1 MIHWCLLQS
10 KPWPLMSVSFFQ
22 VYGLLDNLVI
32 DMMVLAESNTEKPG
46 FSVVLWVLGQ
56 GRRDLAGRMK
66 QVSL

>member
-32 DMMVLAESNTEKPG
+32 DMMVLADELGPEKNVEEPLR
-46 FSVVLWVLGQ
+46 FCT
-56 GRRDLAGRMK
+56 
-66 QVSL
+66 